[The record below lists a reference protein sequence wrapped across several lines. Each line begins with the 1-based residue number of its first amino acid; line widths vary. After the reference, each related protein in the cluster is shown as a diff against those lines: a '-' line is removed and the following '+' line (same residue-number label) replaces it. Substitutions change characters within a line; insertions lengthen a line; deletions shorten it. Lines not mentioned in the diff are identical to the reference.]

1 MTQQIDTLI
10 ESLDDVLEAERS
22 ALITGK
28 LELLTNMADKKEELI
43 EALNSAKFDDD
54 TSLKL
59 LDIKVKRNQE
69 LLNNAL
75 DGIRKVTRRMAAFRR
90 VQASLETYDKNGDKC
105 IVEVAPKS
113 SVERRA

>member
-1 MTQQIDTLI
+1 M

-22 ALITGK
+22 ALIKGK
-28 LELLTNMADKKEELI
+28 LDLLTSMADRKEALI
-43 EALNSAKFDDD
+43 EALNSAEVDDD
-54 TSLKL
+54 TQLKL
-59 LDIKVKRNQE
+59 LDVKVKRNQE

-75 DGIRKVTRRMAAFRR
+75 EGIRKVTRRMAAFRR

-105 IVEVAPKS
+105 IVEVAPKT

>member
-1 MTQQIDTLI
+1 MTKQIDTLI

-22 ALITGK
+22 ALIKGK
-28 LELLTNMADKKEELI
+28 LDLLTSMADRKEALI
-43 EALNSAKFDDD
+43 EALNCAEVDDD
-54 TSLKL
+54 TQLKL
-59 LDIKVKRNQE
+59 LDVKVKRNQE

-75 DGIRKVTRRMAAFRR
+75 EGIRKVTRRMAAFRR

-105 IVEVAPKS
+105 IVEVAPKT